1 MLCALYLRNWTDPL
15 EITFNVYARDLFLR
29 SYADDFWTEKL
40 KKNHLKVLKQAEIRN
55 LRWSHMDGTAAL
67 LPLAGWWQQQARMC
81 HKLYSPRPYKAFT
94 SNFRILC

>member
-1 MLCALYLRNWTDPL
+1 MCMHAICFL
-15 EITFNVYARDLFLR
+15 DLMQMTSGLK
-29 SYADDFWTEKL
+29 SK